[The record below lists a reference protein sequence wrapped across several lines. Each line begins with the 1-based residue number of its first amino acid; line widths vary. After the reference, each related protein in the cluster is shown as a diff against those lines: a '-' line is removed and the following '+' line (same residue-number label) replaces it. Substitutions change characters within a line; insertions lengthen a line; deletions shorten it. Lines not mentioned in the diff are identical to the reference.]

1 MRFAPRVVLAVS
13 ALLCWVPTASALQW
27 NCGVPEIDGPAGIS
41 AMAVLLAAGAMVYE
55 RYKA

>member
-1 MRFAPRVVLAVS
+1 MRFASKTALAACAMLWS
-13 ALLCWVPTASALQW
+13 IPTASALQW

-41 AMAVLLAAGAMVYE
+41 AIAVLLSIGVMAYE